1 MERNRNKVEVNE
13 DMIKDIMAGDIPVFG
28 KGKQTKSVA
37 DRTTSDPA
45 EPDTKTKAE
54 NLYPVKKHLHVLK
67 NVRMRVTTTAH
78 CIYHRGM

>member
-54 NLYPVKKHLHVLK
+54 PVSGEKTPSRPK

>member
-28 KGKQTKSVA
+28 KGSRLNQSQTGLRVT
-37 DRTTSDPA
+37 RLNQTQRQRQ
-45 EPDTKTKAE
+45 

>member
-13 DMIKDIMAGDIPVFG
+13 DMIKDIMAGDSRPNQS
-28 KGKQTKSVA
+28 QTGLRVT
-37 DRTTSDPA
+37 RLNQTQRQRQ
-45 EPDTKTKAE
+45 
-54 NLYPVKKHLHVLK
+54 NRYPVKKHLHVLK